1 MGTEPTPANGGPGA
15 SSHTQR
21 RKVITRVVAL
31 VVTGVSLYI
40 VLPSLIATFGD
51 IPKLASVFPLWF
63 VPILALEGLAFV
75 SIWEL
80 MRVALR
86 TSGWFDV
93 ACAQLAGNALSRAL
107 PGGAA
112 TGGATQF
119 EMLTRAGFDGTTTTT
134 ALAAVGL
141 LSTATLFTLPLLVLP
156 AMLFGLAVDS
166 KLARGA
172 IIAGV
177 LAVFLLSGASV
188 LLLSDRV
195 VRWGGNLLDWLFTR
209 LRHQQPDPPY
219 ATRLVEAR
227 NKVRESLS
235 ASWKRAVP
243 AAYGNQLF
251 DYGALYVS
259 LWAVG
264 ARVDPA
270 LVLLAFVAASALA
283 MIPLTPG
290 GLGFVEAGLTGVLA
304 LAGVSAA
311 HAVLGTLLYRL
322 FSYWLPLPAGV
333 IASTLFARRH
343 RVAEAK
349 P

>member
-1 MGTEPTPANGGPGA
+1 MDPPPSAGA
-15 SSHTQR
+15 RDARRSWTR
-21 RKVITRVVAL
+21 RKIIGRAVVLVITA
-31 VVTGVSLYI
+31 VSLYI

-51 IPKLASVFPLWF
+51 IPKLATVFPLWF
-63 VPILALEGLAFV
+63 VPIFVLEAMAFV
-75 SIWEL
+75 SIWAL

-86 TSGWFDV
+86 TDGWFDI

-119 EMLTRAGFDGTTTTT
+119 EMLRRAGYDGTAATTSLT
-134 ALAAVGL
+134 AVGL
-141 LSTATLFTLPLLVLP
+141 LSTATLFTLPLLVVP
-156 AMLFGLAVDS
+156 AMLFGLTVDS

-177 LAVFLLSGASV
+177 IAVFLLSGASV
-188 LLLSDRV
+188 LLLSDKV
-195 VRWGGNLLDWLFTR
+195 VRGGGKLIDWFSLR
-209 LRHQQPDPPY
+209 LRHHIPEPPF

-227 NKVRESLS
+227 DTVRSSLS
-235 ASWKRAVP
+235 ESWKRAVP

-251 DYGALYVS
+251 DFAALYTS

-264 ARVDPA
+264 ARVDPM

-290 GLGFVEAGLTGVLA
+290 GLGFVEAGLTGVLT

-311 HAVLGTLLYRL
+311 HAVLGTLLYRM
-322 FSYWLPLPAGV
+322 FSYWLPLPAGA

-343 RVAEAK
+343 RA
-349 P
+349 